1 MVNLI
6 QETPRSFMTRIVLGQ
21 IVWFESMMNTLYLND
36 SNDIIGGEAEE
47 ELTNQYR

>member
-6 QETPRSFMTRIVLGQ
+6 QETLRSFMTTVVLGP
-21 IVWFESMMNTLYLND
+21 IVWFDSMMNTLYLND